1 MTEHKTVG
9 IIGIGGAL
17 PEKRLTNH
25 ELEKIVDTS
34 DEWILQ
40 RTGIRERRILEE
52 GLPVADLGERA
63 ARKAL
68 QSAGVEAEE
77 IDLIIVATVTP
88 DSMTPS
94 MACVMQARLGAVNA
108 AAFDVNAA
116 CTGFLYAM
124 DIAQKY
130 IASGSAQRVLIVAM
144 ECLSRVTDWQDR
156 KTCVLFGDGAG
167 AAVLAPVDE
176 ATGLRASKIGATG
189 SQGHVLT
196 LPAFR
201 FSEADR
207 EVRPSGSKQT
217 LWMDGSEVFAFA
229 ARIMS
234 EAVKNAAEASGL
246 TVPDLDWI
254 FPHQANMRILQNAQK
269 RLKVPMEK
277 IYSNLEYTGNISSA
291 SIPVC
296 LDEARDKGL
305 LKKGDRIA
313 MVAFGGGLTWGANVL
328 IWSMESPKP

>member
-94 MACVMQARLGAVNA
+94 MACV
-108 AAFDVNAA
+108 
-116 CTGFLYAM
+116 
-124 DIAQKY
+124 
-130 IASGSAQRVLIVAM
+130 
-144 ECLSRVTDWQDR
+144 DR
-156 KTCVLFGDGAG
+156 KST
-167 AAVLAPVDE
+167 
-176 ATGLRASKIGATG
+176 
-189 SQGHVLT
+189 
-196 LPAFR
+196 
-201 FSEADR
+201 
-207 EVRPSGSKQT
+207 
-217 LWMDGSEVFAFA
+217 
-229 ARIMS
+229 
-234 EAVKNAAEASGL
+234 
-246 TVPDLDWI
+246 
-254 FPHQANMRILQNAQK
+254 
-269 RLKVPMEK
+269 RL
-277 IYSNLEYTGNISSA
+277 NSSH
-291 SIPVC
+291 
-296 LDEARDKGL
+296 
-305 LKKGDRIA
+305 
-313 MVAFGGGLTWGANVL
+313 
-328 IWSMESPKP
+328 